1 MVFQKICR
9 KFMMSPFNHLLLS
22 KQPFFSIMYEAA
34 AAICSSFKSGII
46 GFKMYSIKKEVK
58 GPDA

>member
-1 MVFQKICR
+1 
-9 KFMMSPFNHLLLS
+9 MSPFNHLLLS
-22 KQPFFSIMYEAA
+22 KQPFFDIMYEAV
-34 AAICSSFKSGII
+34 AAICRSFKSGII